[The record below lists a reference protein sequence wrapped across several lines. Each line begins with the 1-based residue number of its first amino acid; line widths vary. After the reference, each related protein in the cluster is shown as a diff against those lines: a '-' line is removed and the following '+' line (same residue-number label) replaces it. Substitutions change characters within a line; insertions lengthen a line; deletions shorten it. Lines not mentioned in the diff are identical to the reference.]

1 LYTTFNYSKLNY
13 IVTPEDFRI
22 SLMNHGLTVRD
33 WARANGFSEMLVY
46 AVLSGKN
53 KASRGESYKIA
64 IAIGL
69 KDKPLDAP
77 NFIRQV
83 IDFKQEALLQK
94 TLKQEA
100 TFMT

>member
-1 LYTTFNYSKLNY
+1 MTSEEFK
-13 IVTPEDFRI
+13 I
-22 SLMNHGLTVRD
+22 SLINHGLSVRD

-69 KDKPLDAP
+69 KKKPSEAP
-77 NFIRQV
+77 GFIRQ
-83 IDFKQEALLQK
+83 ILDFKRESMNQK
-94 TLKQEA
+94 SLKQEV
-100 TFMT
+100 TVMD